1 MIASPTDCVHDVG
14 GVTDK
19 KSLAAVAS
27 NDHPALLVP
36 FGNVPSYPP

>member
-1 MIASPTDCVHDVG
+1 MIASATDCVHEVG
-14 GVTDK
+14 GVTDI
-19 KSLAAVAS
+19 ATVAS